1 MIDRLI
7 DHAPVIGLCFFFAVF
22 VVIAYRTYRPSQKN
36 TLQQHAFIP
45 LKEEK
50 THE

>member
-1 MIDRLI
+1 MMNIVM
-7 DHAPVIGLCFFFAVF
+7 DHAPVVGLCFFFVVF

-36 TLQQHAFIP
+36 ILEQHAFIP

-50 THE
+50 PHE